1 MQTFWLNIEF
11 EIDMWLFTKQQK
23 YNYKQ
28 YNMKGNMWFLTLS
41 QCSMNVLGSV
51 ERALLALL
59 MKSSTRRLKDLC
71 FILILFPFFGGEVWR

>member
-28 YNMKGNMWFLTLS
+28 YKM
-41 QCSMNVLGSV
+41 
-51 ERALLALL
+51 
-59 MKSSTRRLKDLC
+59 
-71 FILILFPFFGGEVWR
+71 